1 MADKKTTRPGDGN
14 DEAKK
19 YLIEMD
25 SMDMG
30 DDSAIDQIEDTE
42 SKDPVVQDLGTVEE
56 YNNPE
61 EPTKPTDD
69 ESGPSLGYKQMSLAA
84 LPTKGMFYSTE
95 AIIEFRPATTGEVK
109 KYSGVDEENPLSVL
123 SAIKT
128 LLASCIKIH
137 DGGKIKDGMHLI
149 DADKIFMIFAIRDL
163 TMTDRGQE
171 RKMMVDYDCPHC
183 GHVNKKDISHYDFGF
198 LKIPEELMKWYDDK
212 ERCFVINH
220 TLFQGKPIYA
230 APPSIGLTSKV
241 IDYIQSKQSSNVL
254 DQQADAMEIDMLQF
268 IRVKDFRSYDKDII
282 QGKIREFGTWPE
294 AKYQAMVALIR
305 RLTKSTNPTYNI
317 KCGDNTLKGCDREFD
332 APIRFRFA
340 DIFDLSN
347 IVEELF

>member
-1 MADKKTTRPGDGN
+1 
-14 DEAKK
+14 
-19 YLIEMD
+19 
-25 SMDMG
+25 
-30 DDSAIDQIEDTE
+30 
-42 SKDPVVQDLGTVEE
+42 
-56 YNNPE
+56 
-61 EPTKPTDD
+61 
-69 ESGPSLGYKQMSLAA
+69 
-84 LPTKGMFYSTE
+84 
-95 AIIEFRPATTGEVK
+95 
-109 KYSGVDEENPLSVL
+109 
-123 SAIKT
+123 
-128 LLASCIKIH
+128 
-137 DGGKIKDGMHLI
+137 MHLI

-340 DIFDLSN
+340 DIHKGIDVMRFDDQPYYEFLYFLDEWDEF
-347 IVEELF
+347 VKEEREKQKSQEKQQAQQQSKYSPAAYKPPKMPSMGSLQS